1 MMFCSPA
8 PILSVSIHAPW
19 EGCDRII
26 LQILLQ
32 THMFQ
37 FTHPRKG
44 ATFHGR
50 SKNALRRF
58 QFTHPGKGATAL
70 LALVNLGFR
79 VSIHAPWEGCDRD
92 AWAVVEATEEVSI
105 HVPWEGCDSMGRV
118 FFFSPRRFQFTH
130 PGKGATDHHYHSCA
144 FFVSFNSRTL
154 GRVRQKTEVRND
166 TRRSVS
172 IHAPWEGC
180 DCQYFLGASPAFS
193 FNSRTLGRV
202 RQVAGA
208 CARLG
213 V

>member
-32 THMFQ
+32 THM
-37 FTHPRKG
+37 
-44 ATFHGR
+44 
-50 SKNALRRF
+50 F

-105 HVPWEGCDSMGRV
+105 HAPWEGCDSLIFVMRGI
-118 FFFSPRRFQFTH
+118 PLGFQFTH
-130 PGKGATDHHYHSCA
+130 PGKGATTQSQ
-144 FFVSFNSRTL
+144 T
-154 GRVRQKTEVRND
+154 
-166 TRRSVS
+166 
-172 IHAPWEGC
+172 
-180 DCQYFLGASPAFS
+180 
-193 FNSRTLGRV
+193 
-202 RQVAGA
+202 
-208 CARLG
+208 
-213 V
+213 

>member
-130 PGKGATDHHYHSCA
+130 PGKGATKRCKDGY
-144 FFVSFNSRTL
+144 
-154 GRVRQKTEVRND
+154 
-166 TRRSVS
+166 
-172 IHAPWEGC
+172 I
-180 DCQYFLGASPAFS
+180 
-193 FNSRTLGRV
+193 
-202 RQVAGA
+202 
-208 CARLG
+208 
-213 V
+213 

>member
-1 MMFCSPA
+1 MTFQFTHPGKGATSACGYLGWGCP
-8 PILSVSIHAPW
+8 VSIHAPW
-19 EGCDRII
+19 EGCDRELDSSGYDSIRFNSRT
-26 LQILLQ
+26 L
-32 THMFQ
+32 
-37 FTHPRKG
+37 
-44 ATFHGR
+44 GR
-50 SKNALRRF
+50 VRPTLPAVSHRHKVF
-58 QFTHPGKGATAL
+58 QFTHPGKGAT
-70 LALVNLGFR
+70 
-79 VSIHAPWEGCDRD
+79 
-92 AWAVVEATEEVSI
+92 
-105 HVPWEGCDSMGRV
+105 VPHS
-118 FFFSPRRFQFTH
+118 
-130 PGKGATDHHYHSCA
+130 HSCA